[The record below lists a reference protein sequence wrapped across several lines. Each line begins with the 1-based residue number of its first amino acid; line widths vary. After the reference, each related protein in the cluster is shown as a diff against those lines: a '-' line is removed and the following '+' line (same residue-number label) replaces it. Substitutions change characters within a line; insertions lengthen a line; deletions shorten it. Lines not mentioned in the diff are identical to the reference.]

1 MKAYKGF
8 TKDMTCRNFQ
18 YEEGKTYEHEGD
30 VKVCKSGFHACEDAI
45 DVLDYYAPGES
56 VYHEVDVEDIVRAE
70 EDIDTKIAARKITI
84 GARLS
89 IAKLIEAG
97 INFRMKKAVLQ
108 KDSQTDEISGAASA
122 TGDRGAASATGYSG
136 AASATGD
143 RGAASATGD
152 RGAASATGA
161 AGVAVAAG
169 RECKAMGA
177 LGCALFLVERKW
189 DEDKRIYAIANVAAV
204 IVDGESIKPDTW
216 YYLKDGKITEV

>member
-56 VYHEVDVEDIVRAE
+56 VYHEVDVEDIVRDE
-70 EDIDTKIAARKITI
+70 KERDTKIAARKITI
-84 GARLS
+84 GARIS

-97 INFRMKKAVLQ
+97 IDFRMKNAVLQ
-108 KDSQTDEISGAASA
+108 KDSQTDEF
-122 TGDRGAASATGYSG
+122 SG

-152 RGAASATGA
+152 RGA
-161 AGVAVAAG
+161 
-169 RECKAMGA
+169 
-177 LGCALFLVERKW
+177 
-189 DEDKRIYAIANVAAV
+189 D
-204 IVDGESIKPDTW
+204 IVC
-216 YYLKDGKITEV
+216 YL